1 MSATRIIS
9 IIIGVILIIL
19 GIPILIMAAIP
30 TPLSA
35 FFLLFALLFLLA
47 GGLLI
52 YYGVE
57 LFPRK
62 EATQHPVTPAPYVVS
77 SPQLQTTTQVRSR
90 LTEETVLSSSTPS
103 VGTLTRLATLSSPRG
118 NLYVTS
124 IVQEFGRSNFLGIVP
139 SGELNLISRRHF
151 RTHLQGGKLFIED
164 LGSAN
169 GTFVNGVDI
178 RGRGMVPLERG
189 DKVNVAGVVEFTVEY

>member
-62 EATQHPVTPAPYVVS
+62 EATQRPVTPAPYVVS
-77 SPQLQTTTQVRSR
+77 SPQLQTTTQVSSR
-90 LTEETVLSSSTPS
+90 LTEETEVGSPTPS
-103 VGTLTRLATLSSPRG
+103 VGTLTRLATLSSPHG

-124 IVQEFGRSNFLGIVP
+124 VVQEFGRSNFLGIVP

-164 LGSAN
+164 LGSTN

-189 DKVNVAGVVEFTVEY
+189 DRVNVAGVVEFTVEY

>member
-9 IIIGVILIIL
+9 IILGVILIII
-19 GIPILIMAAIP
+19 GIPSLFLASIP
-30 TPLSA
+30 TPLSV

-57 LFPRK
+57 LSPRK
-62 EATQHPVTPAPYVVS
+62 EAAQPSVTPAPYVVS
-77 SPQLQTTTQVRSR
+77 SSQLEAPTHVSSR
-90 LTEETVLSSSTPS
+90 LTEETVLGSSTPPA
-103 VGTLTRLATLSSPRG
+103 GTLTRLATLSSPRG

-124 IVQEFGRSNFLGIVP
+124 VVQEFGRSNFLGIVP
-139 SGELNLISRRHF
+139 GGELNLISRRHF

-178 RGRGMVPLERG
+178 RGRGMIPLERG
-189 DKVNVAGVVEFTVEY
+189 DRVNVAGVVEFTVEY